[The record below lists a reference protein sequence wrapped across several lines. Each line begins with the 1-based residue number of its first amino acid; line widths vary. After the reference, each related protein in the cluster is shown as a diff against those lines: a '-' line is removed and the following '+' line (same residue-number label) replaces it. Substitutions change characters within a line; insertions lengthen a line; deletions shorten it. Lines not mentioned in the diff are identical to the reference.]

1 MAFSYFGFV
10 TCIFQWCF
18 SRLNL
23 GAYTTLKAYNKL
35 PKSWAEEIAER
46 PAYKRGSRVNRAPSP
61 EDNAIVERHDA
72 SDLD

>member
-35 PKSWAEEIAER
+35 PKSWAEEIAEFGELK
-46 PAYKRGSRVNRAPSP
+46 PDQIDDYLKINSKLNIA
-61 EDNAIVERHDA
+61 
-72 SDLD
+72 L